1 MAVRIVSPLETIEK
15 LAQTNNDII
24 AQLNTNNDMTP
35 QLNTNHY
42 SMAQS
47 NENSR
52 STMNLVTY
60 HITHS
65 NGALFVQEQNTH
77 KYYNQFLN
85 DWRGKIDIQEIS
97 DVFNDKINY
106 SCTNYQDLQRLNKD
120 MLIAVRKYELFGG
133 SDSAQRELSKF
144 QENFVKIQAALRQ
157 LSELITTGGS
167 GHLTSIREQ
176 LDKINKQLKLLWN
189 QHGNIVFNQE
199 NRRR

>member
-1 MAVRIVSPLETIEK
+1 MVSRQEKGFIMNGNRTASSLEMIEN
-15 LAQTNNDII
+15 LARANNDTI
-24 AQLNTNNDMTP
+24 AQLNTNY
-35 QLNTNHY
+35 Y
-42 SMAQS
+42 SMAQP
-47 NENSR
+47 NVNSR

-65 NGALFVQEQNTH
+65 NGALSVQEQNTH
-77 KYYNQFLN
+77 KHCNQFLN
-85 DWRGKIDIQEIS
+85 DWRGKIDIYEIS

-120 MLIAVRKYELFGG
+120 MLLAVRKYELFGD

-144 QENFVKIQAALRQ
+144 KQNFMQIQAALRQ

-176 LDKINKQLKLLWN
+176 LDNINNQLKLLRN
-189 QHGNIVFNQE
+189 QYRNIAFN
-199 NRRR
+199 